1 METPAT
7 GMSSSADAARARR
20 HKVPGR
26 PNRFEIDLVP
36 YGLYTHLDV
45 PDDPRAREY
54 IAWQIERYAR
64 VCAGLKQLGIDVPV
78 KMVASNAVLR
88 FDIEHGIL
96 VGVHERMH
104 EVDVAANRAL
114 EQLLA
119 GTELAGGEELDLE
132 ADAGGIDV
140 RLIFGSRGSCGRDPD
155 PHCAR

>member
-1 METPAT
+1 M
-7 GMSSSADAARARR
+7 
-20 HKVPGR
+20 
-26 PNRFEIDLVP
+26 
-36 YGLYTHLDV
+36 
-45 PDDPRAREY
+45 PDDPSARREY

-104 EVDVAANRAL
+104 EVDVAADRVL

-119 GTELAGGEELDLE
+119 GTELAGGEELDVE
-132 ADAGGIDV
+132 ADGGGFDV

-155 PHCAR
+155 PHRAR